1 MYPEVTIKKILYAT
15 DLSDYARKSF
25 AYAVSL
31 AKHYD
36 ASITIVHA
44 VIDNPD
50 VYSGVLGY
58 IDNDKWEK
66 IKKEHFDEAR
76 EALIGKK
83 RGNVPAQQ
91 VLDHFCQDVKEK
103 FCDEPVQMDE
113 VIVASGNPVEE
124 ILRCAEKCNCDIIV
138 MGSKGHGSFV
148 DAMIGSTSQRV
159 LRRSKIPVLLVRLK
173 EEEL

>member
-1 MYPEVTIKKILYAT
+1 MYPEVKIKKILYAT
-15 DLSDYARKSF
+15 DLSDYARKTF

-31 AKHYD
+31 AQHYD
-36 ASITIVHA
+36 ASITIIHA
-44 VIDNPD
+44 IIDSPD
-50 VYSGVLGY
+50 VYSSVLGY
-58 IDNDKWEK
+58 IDKEKWEA

-83 RGNVPAQQ
+83 RSGVPIRQ
-91 VLDHFCQDVKEK
+91 VLDHFCEDAKEK
-103 FCDEPVQMDE
+103 FCDHPFKTDE
-113 VIVASGNPVEE
+113 IIVASGNPVEE
-124 ILRCAEKCNCDIIV
+124 ILRHAEKCNCDIIV

-173 EEEL
+173 EE

>member
-1 MYPEVTIKKILYAT
+1 MYPEVKIKKILYAT
-15 DLSDYARKSF
+15 DLSDYARKTF

-36 ASITIVHA
+36 ASITIIHA

-50 VYSGVLGY
+50 VYSSVLGY
-58 IDNDKWEK
+58 IDKDKWEE

-83 RGNVPAQQ
+83 RSGVPVRQ
-91 VLDHFCQDVKEK
+91 VLDQFCQDVKEK
-103 FCDEPVQMDE
+103 FCDQPFQTDE
-113 VIVASGNPVEE
+113 VIVTSGNPVEE
-124 ILRCAEKCNCDIIV
+124 ILRCSEKCNCDIIV
-138 MGSKGHGSFV
+138 MGSRGHGSFV